1 MRHCA
6 LGRSE
11 HCNGSSSALGLFSA
25 PALEGPWE
33 FTSTPLPRAQLECP
47 DYWPVVPIGGGSN
60 AGLSAIK
67 LSEGGKEAVYVGTM
81 DEDTQTMTNLVE
93 PLVGGSP
100 QLLDAATCA
109 YPCRNRPCQPACGLR
124 VLLRLRRLEV
134 LL

>member
-1 MRHCA
+1 M
-6 LGRSE
+6 GRSE

-33 FTSTPLPRAQLECP
+33 FTSTPLPRSQLECP
-47 DYWPVVPIGGGSN
+47 DYWPVVPIGGGSADAVEQAAP

-109 YPCRNRPCQPACGLR
+109 
-124 VLLRLRRLEV
+124 
-134 LL
+134 

>member
-47 DYWPVVPIGGGSN
+47 DYWPVVPIGGGSADAVEQA

-67 LSEGGKEAVYVGTM
+67 LSEGGKEAVFVGTM
-81 DEDTQTMTNLVE
+81 DDDTQTMTNLVE

-109 YPCRNRPCQPACGLR
+109 
-124 VLLRLRRLEV
+124 
-134 LL
+134 